1 MEPKQNSPEE
11 EAIPTPPETPASET
25 GPLPGDQ
32 APQPAL
38 AANPAPSSTLGGP
51 APSSTLAEPAFQP
64 APRSPFLERPGWLAL
79 GLAVLLSM
87 VLSAALTLGVLAVA
101 NRGLSYA
108 SPADV
113 KALRSQVQTLQGRI
127 DAQDQD
133 LAGLR
138 ARLDAVEKL
147 AGRTTL
153 LEQAASGLQSEL
165 DKRAADLDTLRST
178 VDSAQKQIEQVVT
191 QSAAFDKFIAGL
203 RGLLQNFQPS
213 GSQKP

>member
-38 AANPAPSSTLGGP
+38 EANPAPSSTLGG
-51 APSSTLAEPAFQP
+51 PAFQP